1 MTMERRVVLKGMV
14 ASGIVAACSRLPL
27 GLATSYAALA
37 CAGPSLLLVD
47 DHTESADF
55 SAGAASRLTARSETV
70 SLDHSWRCLTALV
83 GASRARNMLGLVSDD
98 KGVVL
103 CELLRSRGARFVGL
117 GQHIV
122 GRERASHAVM
132 VEDHELEDALA
143 AALAGRKWA
152 ARMGALLAGAL
163 LAQTPVGPATALRRF
178 STQVIAPH
186 PLSLTSFAVQL

>member
-1 MTMERRVVLKGMV
+1 MERRAVLKGMV

-37 CAGPSLLLVD
+37 CAGRSLLLVD
-47 DHTESADF
+47 DHRESADF
-55 SAGAASRLTARSETV
+55 AAGAASCLPARSETV
-70 SLDHSWRCLTALV
+70 SLDHSWRSLTALV

-117 GQHIV
+117 GQHFI
-122 GRERASHAVM
+122 GRERASHALM
-132 VEDHELEDALA
+132 VEDHELDNALA
-143 AALAGRKWA
+143 SALAERRWA
-152 ARMGALLAGAL
+152 ARMGELLAGAL
-163 LAQTPVGPATALRRF
+163 LARAPAASAATVQRF
-178 STQVIAPH
+178 RTQVIAHP